1 MEEGEG
7 KRPRVAS
14 TPSLHP
20 DRLTIVLTT
29 SPIKTHPS
37 TRLIEEVFESIAV
50 LAGLGEC
57 RKIIV
62 ADGVKV
68 RERDK
73 FRSGI
78 CTPEAMS
85 NYRHYL
91 SRLEALTKTEGSPLR
106 AAEALL
112 ALDSAR
118 LRARLRQGLMRVATP
133 FVLVAQ
139 HDRSFVRPVEVSH
152 VLDVMETANADTVCT
167 TSGRVNYVGFPT
179 TTTLSHG
186 SYVASKYGLAV
197 EPVTRDVPDP
207 KVDGSNPGRGLMITT
222 RRTTSARARSGCSP
236 WSSSTTACTSRPRGG
251 TCPGCLAGRGREP
264 TEGGLHRGYPGSAHA
279 ENDPGGVCRTED
291 VGRGRRRARAHAAF
305 GTFVYQDD
313 SEGDQVRPHRR
324 ARHVL
329 TAGGSCRKYGLDTRT
344 RPRSAGGRSRADGSR
359 ALGRGDVRDRDGV
372 QGRSGVR
379 RVERGRQRLAS

>member
-7 KRPRVAS
+7 KRPGVAS

-68 RERDK
+68 REHDK

-85 NYRHYL
+85 NYMHYL

-106 AAEALL
+106 GAELL
-112 ALDSAR
+112 ALDERHGFAHA
-118 LRARLRQGLMRVATP
+118 LRRGLMRVATP

-152 VLDVMETANADTVCT
+152 VLDVMETANEHTVCT
-167 TSGRVNYVGFPT
+167 DSGRVNYVGFPT

-207 KVDGSNPGRGLMITT
+207 KVDGSNPGRGHSTNEEQRPSTLRLLPLVQFYDSMHVAST
-222 RRTTSARARSGCSP
+222 RWYLSRVFGRS
-236 WSSSTTACTSRPRGG
+236 RYVNLPRGG
-251 TCPGCLAGRGREP
+251 FIEDTLGQHMLRTIREECAGPRA
-264 TEGGLHRGYPGSAHA
+264 SDADA
-279 ENDPGGVCRTED
+279 V
-291 VGRGRRRARAHAAF
+291 ARAHAAF

-313 SEGDQVRPHRR
+313 SEETKCGHIDGHD
-324 ARHVL
+324 VL
-329 TAGGSCRKYGLDTRT
+329 TAHGSCRKYGFGYSHTSEERWREIEGGAGHAHWGEGTYETVTGYRDDPGSVAL
-344 RPRSAGGRSRADGSR
+344 SA
-359 ALGRGDVRDRDGV
+359 DVNV
-372 QGRSGVR
+372 
-379 RVERGRQRLAS
+379 

>member
-7 KRPRVAS
+7 KRPRVAL

-50 LAGLGEC
+50 LAGLGDC
-57 RKIIV
+57 RKIV

-106 AAEALL
+106 GAELL
-112 ALDSAR
+112 ALDERHGFAHA
-118 LRARLRQGLMRVATP
+118 LRRGLMRVATP

-139 HDRSFVRPVEVSH
+139 HDRSFVAVEVSH
-152 VLDVMETANADTVCT
+152 VLDVMETANERHRLHHLGAGQLRRVPRRRRRCRT
-167 TSGRVNYVGFPT
+167 GR
-179 TTTLSHG
+179 
-186 SYVASKYGLAV
+186 
-197 EPVTRDVPDP
+197 
-207 KVDGSNPGRGLMITT
+207 
-222 RRTTSARARSGCSP
+222 
-236 WSSSTTACTSRPRGG
+236 TSRASTGWRW
-251 TCPGCLAGRGREP
+251 
-264 TEGGLHRGYPGSAHA
+264 
-279 ENDPGGVCRTED
+279 
-291 VGRGRRRARAHAAF
+291 
-305 GTFVYQDD
+305 
-313 SEGDQVRPHRR
+313 
-324 ARHVL
+324 
-329 TAGGSCRKYGLDTRT
+329 
-344 RPRSAGGRSRADGSR
+344 SR
-359 ALGRGDVRDRDGV
+359 
-372 QGRSGVR
+372 
-379 RVERGRQRLAS
+379 

>member
-50 LAGLGEC
+50 LAGLGDC

-68 RERDK
+68 REHDK

-106 AAEALL
+106 GAELLVLDERHGFAHAL
-112 ALDSAR
+112 R
-118 LRARLRQGLMRVATP
+118 RGLMRVATP

-152 VLDVMETANADTVCT
+152 VLDVMETANEHTVCT
-167 TSGRVNYVGFPT
+167 DSGRVNYVGFPT
-179 TTTLSHG
+179 TTTLSHR

-207 KVDGSNPGRGLMITT
+207 KVDGSKPGRSGTNDQLRTNDERPSTLKLLPLVQFYDSMHVAST
-222 RRTTSARARSGCSP
+222 RWYLSRVFGRS
-236 WSSSTTACTSRPRGG
+236 RYVNLPRGG
-251 TCPGCLAGRGREP
+251 FIEDTLGQHMLRTVRE
-264 TEGGLHRGYPGSAHA
+264 E
-279 ENDPGGVCRTED
+279 C
-291 VGRGRRRARAHAAF
+291 VGPRASDADAVARAHAAF

-313 SEGDQVRPHRR
+313 SMETKCGHIDGHD
-324 ARHVL
+324 VL
-329 TAGGSCRKYGLDTRT
+329 TAKGSCRKYGFGYSHTSEERWREIEGGAGHAHWGEGTYETVTGYRDDPGSVALD
-344 RPRSAGGRSRADGSR
+344 P
-359 ALGRGDVRDRDGV
+359 DVNV
-372 QGRSGVR
+372 
-379 RVERGRQRLAS
+379 